1 MPYAIKAAKDGIS
14 VDGDT
19 LKVLQMR
26 NPAELPWG
34 ELGVDV
40 VIESTGF
47 FAERDKAAAHLEIGR
62 AHV

>member
-1 MPYAIKAAKDGIS
+1 MLS
-14 VDGDT
+14 E
-19 LKVLQMR
+19 R

-47 FAERDKAAAHLEIGR
+47 FTARDKAAAHLEAG
-62 AHV
+62 APLVVVSAPSAGADGTFV